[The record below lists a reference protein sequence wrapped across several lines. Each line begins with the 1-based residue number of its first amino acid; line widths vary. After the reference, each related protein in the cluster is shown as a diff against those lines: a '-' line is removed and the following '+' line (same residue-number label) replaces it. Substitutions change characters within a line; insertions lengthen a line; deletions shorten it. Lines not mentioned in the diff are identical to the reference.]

1 MTSVKSS
8 YTTSGSA
15 VGSYF
20 YEYEYE
26 YKIPSSFRNSMPHS
40 GSNNGSFSVTQD
52 SSGTVKRVLGYG
64 INLI

>member
-1 MTSVKSS
+1 MTSIKTS
-8 YTTSGSA
+8 YSTSTSA
-15 VGSYF
+15 AGSYF

-26 YKIPSSFRNSMPHS
+26 YKIPSSFKNSMPHS

-52 SSGTVKRVLGYG
+52 SIGTVKYVLGYG